1 MRKSLFLMLILV
13 TSCGGGG
20 GGSSQ
25 PPTIPTTNASPII
38 NNAVSEIEIE
48 EGMMNVLTI
57 QASDP
62 DGDSLRYMLSGE
74 DPSYFNISG
83 EGEITFRESSVYDQK
98 NKYSIVVEVSDNQ
111 ITASKSFVIYLLKV
125 CTDSLLDFDV
135 CFGDKNTSLDY
146 DRQGDYPTWDDTD
159 SDCQNNRHE
168 VLIQEHI
175 DDDANHPLTFSSSD
189 NCYVQSGKW
198 YDPYD
203 DAYYYLTSEVQI
215 DHVVALYE
223 AHISGVW
230 YFPDE
235 KKRKF
240 ANSLENDDQLIAVG
254 ASSNQQKGASNPS
267 QWMPSNSSY
276 HCEYLRKWVGIKS
289 FYRLNID
296 MTEKDS
302 ILESYNNSSCD

>member
-48 EGMMNVLTI
+48 EGMMNVLAI

-125 CTDSLLDFDV
+125 CTDSLL
-135 CFGDKNTSLDY
+135 SL
-146 DRQGDYPTWDDTD
+146 
-159 SDCQNNRHE
+159 
-168 VLIQEHI
+168 IHI
-175 DDDANHPLTFSSSD
+175 
-189 NCYVQSGKW
+189 
-198 YDPYD
+198 
-203 DAYYYLTSEVQI
+203 
-215 DHVVALYE
+215 
-223 AHISGVW
+223 
-230 YFPDE
+230 
-235 KKRKF
+235 
-240 ANSLENDDQLIAVG
+240 
-254 ASSNQQKGASNPS
+254 
-267 QWMPSNSSY
+267 
-276 HCEYLRKWVGIKS
+276 
-289 FYRLNID
+289 
-296 MTEKDS
+296 
-302 ILESYNNSSCD
+302 

>member
-13 TSCGGGG
+13 TSLWWRWRGKFLK
-20 GGSSQ
+20 
-25 PPTIPTTNASPII
+25 PPTIPTTNASPVI

-62 DGDSLRYMLSGE
+62 DGDSLRYMLGGE

-135 CFGDKNTSLDY
+135 CFGDKNTSVDY

-175 DDDANHPLTFSSSD
+175 DDDANHLF
-189 NCYVQSGKW
+189 NFF
-198 YDPYD
+198 
-203 DAYYYLTSEVQI
+203 E
-215 DHVVALYE
+215 
-223 AHISGVW
+223 
-230 YFPDE
+230 
-235 KKRKF
+235 
-240 ANSLENDDQLIAVG
+240 
-254 ASSNQQKGASNPS
+254 
-267 QWMPSNSSY
+267 
-276 HCEYLRKWVGIKS
+276 LR
-289 FYRLNID
+289 
-296 MTEKDS
+296 
-302 ILESYNNSSCD
+302 

>member
-38 NNAVSEIEIE
+38 NNVVSEIEIE

-111 ITASKSFVIYLLKV
+111 LTASKSFVIYLKL
-125 CTDSLLDFDV
+125 C
-135 CFGDKNTSLDY
+135 
-146 DRQGDYPTWDDTD
+146 
-159 SDCQNNRHE
+159 
-168 VLIQEHI
+168 
-175 DDDANHPLTFSSSD
+175 
-189 NCYVQSGKW
+189 
-198 YDPYD
+198 
-203 DAYYYLTSEVQI
+203 
-215 DHVVALYE
+215 
-223 AHISGVW
+223 
-230 YFPDE
+230 
-235 KKRKF
+235 
-240 ANSLENDDQLIAVG
+240 
-254 ASSNQQKGASNPS
+254 
-267 QWMPSNSSY
+267 
-276 HCEYLRKWVGIKS
+276 
-289 FYRLNID
+289 
-296 MTEKDS
+296 
-302 ILESYNNSSCD
+302 

>member
-25 PPTIPTTNASPII
+25 PPTIPTTNTSPII
-38 NNAVSEIEIE
+38 NNAVSEIKIE

-125 CTDSLLDFDV
+125 CSDSLLDFDV
-135 CFGDKNTSLDY
+135 RGHRFGTFGPHRNDA
-146 DRQGDYPTWDDTD
+146 QGM
-159 SDCQNNRHE
+159 Q
-168 VLIQEHI
+168 IQ
-175 DDDANHPLTFSSSD
+175 
-189 NCYVQSGKW
+189 
-198 YDPYD
+198 
-203 DAYYYLTSEVQI
+203 
-215 DHVVALYE
+215 
-223 AHISGVW
+223 
-230 YFPDE
+230 
-235 KKRKF
+235 
-240 ANSLENDDQLIAVG
+240 
-254 ASSNQQKGASNPS
+254 
-267 QWMPSNSSY
+267 
-276 HCEYLRKWVGIKS
+276 
-289 FYRLNID
+289 
-296 MTEKDS
+296 
-302 ILESYNNSSCD
+302 